1 MSRGPAGAAL
11 AALLCCATTLLAAC
25 AKPDSPEAQI
35 LAVVQEAE
43 EAAEARD
50 ASRLFELIAPDY
62 RDPRGYGADEL
73 RRYLRGW
80 LVAHQSV
87 RLLTRVESI
96 EFPAEDLARLSVT
109 VGMVGRESGGEAW
122 DLAADVH
129 DLDVTLARE
138 DDEWRVIRAEWRDGA
153 GGHAPAPAAAWP

>member
-1 MSRGPAGAAL
+1 MAPVPLIAARRGAPL
-11 AALLCCATTLLAAC
+11 AALVVLGALSSGCGA
-25 AKPDSPEAQI
+25 PDSPEAQVR
-35 LAVVQEAE
+35 AVVREAE
-43 EAAEARD
+43 DAAEARD

-62 RDPRGYGADEL
+62 RDPRGLGADEL

-80 LVAHQSV
+80 LIAHQSV

-109 VGMVGRESGGEAW
+109 VGMVGREAGGEAW
-122 DLAADVH
+122 DLAADVY

-138 DDEWRVIRAEWRDGA
+138 DSEWRVIRAEWRRGP
-153 GGHAPAPAAAWP
+153 GS